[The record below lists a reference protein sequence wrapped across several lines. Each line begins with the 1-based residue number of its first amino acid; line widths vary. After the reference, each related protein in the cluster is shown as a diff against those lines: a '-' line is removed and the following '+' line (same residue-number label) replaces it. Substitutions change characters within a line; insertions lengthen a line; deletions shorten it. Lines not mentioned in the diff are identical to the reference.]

1 MTAISTA
8 PLRSERLL
16 LRSFVAGDVPELVE
30 LAGDRRIADTMISV
44 PHPYLPEYALAW
56 IEKCARDAM
65 RGRALAFAL
74 VAHGEGR
81 LRGSIEL
88 REIDHEH
95 EQAELSFWIGCPWW
109 RQGYATEAAAKMLD
123 LAFGRLDLNRVYAFQ
138 MQRNPVSAT
147 VLGRIGMRREGVL
160 RQRVKKWGVY
170 ENVGLW
176 AVLRSDTVYRAAIG
190 GS

>member
-30 LAGDRRIADTMISV
+30 LVGDRRIADTMISV

-56 IEKCARDAM
+56 IEKCARNAVH
-65 RGRALAFAL
+65 GRAVAFAL
-74 VAHGEGR
+74 VAHGEGQ
-81 LRGSIEL
+81 LRGAIEL

-95 EQAELSFWIGCPWW
+95 EQAELSFWIGCSWW
-109 RQGYATEAAAKMLD
+109 GQGYATEAAAKMLE

-138 MQRNPVSAT
+138 MQRNPACAT

-176 AVLRSDTVYRAAIG
+176 AILRSDTAYRLAPG